1 MSEINTLLLTSI
13 ALACASLG
21 LAGCEE
27 DSDTFE
33 DMGENIDNRVDAV
46 RDSVEDAIN
55 EAEERLEELDE

>member
-1 MSEINTLLLTSI
+1 MSNTTTLLVTSF
-13 ALACASLG
+13 ALGFAILG
-21 LAGCEE
+21 LSGCEQ

-46 RDSVEDAIN
+46 RNTVENAIN

>member
-1 MSEINTLLLTSI
+1 MNKINTLLLAS
-13 ALACASLG
+13 LAAGCASLG

-33 DMGENIDNRVDAV
+33 DIGESIDNQVDAV